1 MFSGLFGKGK
11 KSSDPPPTNKQ
22 ASTPKTT
29 GTIKPEVST
38 PGLEVVEDDPDTTW
52 GLWDEAQAEQDSRF
66 AASVLPP
73 LPQANSPLPNLPN
86 IPERPEVPRMHA
98 DFELPT
104 QPMQLE
110 PKTPEQRRDAALRV
124 IEMHH
129 PRIAKTLSSMWG
141 YKECGDYITKL
152 VMNGVDESGHARVGF
167 NHRAVEAM
175 LELAD
180 LHDAL
185 FVENP
190 AEKNAGP
197 HKSGSFTGWGGLS

>member
-1 MFSGLFGKGK
+1 MG
-11 KSSDPPPTNKQ
+11 
-22 ASTPKTT
+22 
-29 GTIKPEVST
+29 T
-38 PGLEVVEDDPDTTW
+38 PGLEVVEDDPETTW
-52 GLWDEAQAEQDSRF
+52 SLWDEAQAEQDSRF
-66 AASVLPP
+66 AESA
-73 LPQANSPLPNLPN
+73 LPQLPNSPLPHLPN
-86 IPERPEVPRMHA
+86 IPEQPEAPRMHA

-110 PKTPEQRRDAALRV
+110 PKTPEQRRDAALRI

-141 YKECGDYITKL
+141 YKECGEYITKL
-152 VMNGVDESGHARVGF
+152 VMSGVDDSGHARAGF

-185 FVENP
+185 YVENP
-190 AEKNAGP
+190 AEKHPSSG
-197 HKSGSFTGWGGLS
+197 KSGSFTGWGGLS

>member
-11 KSSDPPPTNKQ
+11 KSNDPPSTSKQ

-29 GTIKPEVST
+29 GTIKAEVYT
-38 PGLEVVEDDPDTTW
+38 PGLEVVEDDPETTW

-73 LPQANSPLPNLPN
+73 LPNLPT
-86 IPERPEVPRMHA
+86 IPEQPETPRMHA

-110 PKTPEQRRDAALRV
+110 PKTPEQRRDAALQI
-124 IEMHH
+124 IERHH

-141 YKECGDYITKL
+141 YKECGEYITKL
-152 VMNGVDESGHARVGF
+152 VMSGVDDSGHARAGF

-185 FVENP
+185 YVENP
-190 AEKNAGP
+190 ADNKDPRSN
-197 HKSGSFTGWGGLS
+197 KSGSFTGWGGLG

>member
-11 KSSDPPPTNKQ
+11 KSSHPPSIDKQ

-29 GTIKPEVST
+29 TGTIKIEVST
-38 PGLEVVEDDPDTTW
+38 PGLEVVEDDPETTW

-73 LPQANSPLPNLPN
+73 LSHSPLPDLPN
-86 IPERPEVPRMHA
+86 IPEQPEAPRMHA

-110 PKTPEQRRDAALRV
+110 PKTPEQRRDAALRI

-129 PRIAKTLSSMWG
+129 PRIAKTLSNMWG
-141 YKECGDYITKL
+141 YKECGEYITKL

-190 AEKNAGP
+190 AEKNSGLP
-197 HKSGSFTGWGGLS
+197 RSGSFTGWGKLG